1 MLKIWIGIVSAIALL
16 SGCAQMGPSQADTQ
30 SVRIEGTAGRA
41 VVYIEGTAGRAV
53 VYIVRTYPDL
63 SYLTAP
69 VVADDR
75 MAGATHAGTYIRVE
89 LAPGR
94 RVISGYA
101 QDNGAITLDVQA
113 DRIYFV
119 RQTVSGSWRATNPH
133 SFFSIIDEARARAAM
148 ARASRIG

>member
-30 SVRIEGTAGRA
+30 SVR
-41 VVYIEGTAGRAV
+41 IEGTAGRAV

>member
-1 MLKIWIGIVSAIALL
+1 MLKIWIGILSAIALL

-30 SVRIEGTAGRA
+30 SVR
-41 VVYIEGTAGRAV
+41 IEGTAGRAV

>member
-30 SVRIEGTAGRA
+30 SVR
-41 VVYIEGTAGRAV
+41 IEGTAGRAV

-148 ARASRIG
+148 ARAARIG

>member
-1 MLKIWIGIVSAIALL
+1 MTKIRIGILAVFAFIA
-16 SGCAQMGPSQADTQ
+16 GCAGFGPSPQDTQ
-30 SVRIEGTAGRA
+30 AVRIEGTP
-41 VVYIEGTAGRAV
+41 GRAV

-69 VVADDR
+69 VVVGDR
-75 MAGATHAGTYIRVE
+75 MVGATYAGTYIRVE

-94 RVISGYA
+94 HVISGYA

-113 DRIYFV
+113 DRVYFV
-119 RQTVSGSWRATNPH
+119 RHTVSGSWRATSPH
-133 SFFSIIDEARARAAM
+133 SFFSIIDEARGRAAM